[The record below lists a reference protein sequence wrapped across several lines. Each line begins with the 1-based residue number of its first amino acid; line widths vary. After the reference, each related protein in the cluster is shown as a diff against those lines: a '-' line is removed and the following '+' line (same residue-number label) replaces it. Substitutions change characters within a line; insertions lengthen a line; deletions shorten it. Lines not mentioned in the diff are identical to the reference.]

1 MRSRFT
7 LALFTLAAL
16 LVASCGPVATQTA
29 PPATSTPAPAK
40 LKVGVLGTT
49 GDAPLYIA
57 FEKGYF
63 REQNLDIEFVQFG
76 SALDMIAPLSAKQLD
91 VGSGGIGAGLFNA
104 FSQGIPIKL
113 VAETVRTPDNW

>member
-1 MRSRFT
+1 MRDGGETQGGLTMRSRFT
-7 LALFTLAAL
+7 VAFFMFVAM
-16 LVASCGPVATQTA
+16 LVASCAPVATPPTSSSTA
-29 PPATSTPAPAK
+29 SATPAPAK

-104 FSQGIPIKL
+104 FSQG
-113 VAETVRTPDNW
+113 